1 MISAKLFILQTDS
14 CISFLLSPQNLTQGF
29 MRSPVGL
36 CVLSLIKSP
45 RRCLFIASI
54 LFAFTKYSEYTFA
67 QSPEAAPL
75 RVLEIRSETTRLEIG
90 RGTDVWEDKTNT
102 LTIDDVHENPSLR
115 WTHVASEKPSY
126 GFSRSTYWFRFA
138 VRNTSPNNIQWLLEL
153 DYAPLD
159 SVTFFYTPLNTA
171 PHQPLQPDGN
181 PSGQPSKQSDLFQQ
195 TSVNFSSTPFSET
208 PEHWTVLATGD
219 RFPFRHRAVPHR
231 NFVLALTFADSVP
244 RVFYVRIVTESSL
257 QVPLSLTR
265 QEEFTRSNTLID
277 LFYGSLFGTMLTL
290 VALNIVL
297 FFTMRVASYL
307 LFVLYMAA
315 TGWYFA
321 TTAGYAQFL
330 TGNFPA
336 FTNTSTLVALYL
348 SFGALALFGRLY
360 LQTFRTAPM
369 LDKVHLGVGIFGCVG
384 AVAALVLPYRIVV
397 QTGVLF
403 VLAGTI
409 LCFVSG
415 IVILRRGNRSAAY
428 FLIALGAFLIG
439 SFMAILRNVG
449 SLPSNALTV
458 HSVEIASGIEG
469 VLFSFGLAGQYRW
482 LKKQKE
488 EAQRE
493 ALRLQQE
500 ANTRLEEKVR
510 LRTQAL
516 AESNEEI
523 QRQLSILDEQ
533 SREIELAN
541 TTLNEKNI
549 QLEELNREKN
559 EFLGIA
565 AHDLKNPLSSITM
578 SASIVLSYRDK
589 ITEEQLQDRLENIM
603 GTATRMMEIIKN
615 LLDVNAIESGQFNFT
630 VERVNVAEIAQI
642 LVEEYRERA
651 AAKNIALWYEQS
663 TNAASETAAFEAA
676 ASEAAFEVMGDRS
689 ALMEA
694 LENLISN
701 AVKYSPHGKNIY
713 VRLKLSSKAVRVEV
727 ADEGPGISPED
738 MKKLFGKFVRLSA
751 RPTGGEHSTGLG
763 LSIVKKMVEAMHGE
777 VWCESELGK
786 GATFI
791 VELPQT

>member
-1 MISAKLFILQTDS
+1 MLAYTLFIFAGCPFHATAQ
-14 CISFLLSPQNLTQGF
+14 IPQ
-29 MRSPVGL
+29 
-36 CVLSLIKSP
+36 
-45 RRCLFIASI
+45 
-54 LFAFTKYSEYTFA
+54 
-67 QSPEAAPL
+67 AAPL
-75 RVLEIRSETTRLEIG
+75 RFLEIHPETTRLEIG

-102 LTIDDVHENPSLR
+102 LTIDDIHANPSLH

-126 GFSRSTYWFRFA
+126 GFTRSTYWFRFA
-138 VRNTSPNNIQWLLEL
+138 VRNTAPTTTQWFLEL

-159 SVTFFYTPLNTA
+159 SVTFYYAPLNTV
-171 PHQPLQPDGN
+171 PYQLLPPDSTPNGL
-181 PSGQPSKQSDLFQQ
+181 PSGQTKLFQQ
-195 TSVNFSSTPFSET
+195 TATNLSSDVTVSDVG
-208 PEHWTVLATGD
+208 EHWTVIETGD
-219 RFPFRHRAVPHR
+219 HFPFGHRIVPHR
-231 NFVLALTFADSVP
+231 NFVVPLTFLDSVP
-244 RVFYVRIVTESSL
+244 RVFYVRIKTESSL
-257 QVPLSLTR
+257 QVPLALMRS
-265 QEEFTRSNTLID
+265 EEFAHANTLID
-277 LFYGSLFGTMLTL
+277 LFYGGLFGTMATL

-297 FFTMRVASYL
+297 FFTMRVSSYL
-307 LFVLYMAA
+307 LFVLYMTA
-315 TGWYFA
+315 TGWYYA
-321 TTAGYAQFL
+321 ATAGYAQFL
-330 TGNFPA
+330 TGDFPR
-336 FTNTSTLVALYL
+336 FTNTSTLVALFL
-348 SFGALALFGRLY
+348 SFGSLAFFGRLF

-369 LDKVHLGVGIFGCVG
+369 LDKVHIVVSVFGGVGAI
-384 AVAALVLPYRIVV
+384 AAILLPYSVV
-397 QTGVLF
+397 VRTGVVF
-403 VLAGTI
+403 VLIGTI

-439 SFMAILRNVG
+439 SLTGVLRNVG
-449 SLPSNALTV
+449 ILSSNVFTV

-488 EAQRE
+488 DAQRE

-510 LRTQAL
+510 QRTQAL

-523 QRQLSILDEQ
+523 QRQLAILDEQ

-589 ITEEQLQDRLENIM
+589 ITEEQLQERLENIM
-603 GTATRMMEIIKN
+603 GTASRMMEIIKN

-630 VERVNVAEIAQI
+630 VERVNVAEIAQM
-642 LVEEYRERA
+642 LVKEYQERA
-651 AAKNIALWYEQS
+651 AAKNISLWYEQNTHS
-663 TNAASETAAFEAA
+663 ASGFVPEA
-676 ASEAAFEVMGDRS
+676 MGDRL
-689 ALMEA
+689 ALIEA

-701 AVKYSPHGKNIY
+701 AVKYSPRGKNIY
-713 VRLKLSSKAVRVEV
+713 VRMQRSDSPLAIGHSSGDKDSTNASITNAFLRVEV
-727 ADEGPGISPED
+727 QDEGPGISEED
-738 MKKLFGKFVRLSA
+738 MKKLFGKFARLSA

-763 LSIVKKMVEAMHGE
+763 LSIVKKMVEAMQGR

-791 VELPQT
+791 VELPQA